1 MRGRVQKEAKQRAW
15 RAEHNAYDINGC
27 RAGAPEVND
36 VVIIVLKQEILAKLR
51 GIRRH
56 DKQELAAYCV
66 VMSVTAML
74 YNYGFTKVS

>member
-1 MRGRVQKEAKQRAW
+1 MRGRVHKEAKQTAW
-15 RAEHNAYDINGC
+15 CAEHNAYDINGC

-56 DKQELAAYCV
+56 DKKELAAYCD